1 MTRWEGALRIHS
13 NSQNAGDNNSTLLN
27 LSMQHLAK
35 KSHGES
41 RKRKEK
47 KKKEPHVK
55 VRAEKPH
62 NQLFHPKHSKIGGGG
77 GGWLMNTRCTSAFLQ
92 VEKKWRDGRRKCGE
106 E

>member
-77 GGWLMNTRCTSAFLQ
+77 GLAHEHKMHVGIPP
-92 VEKKWRDGRRKCGE
+92 G
-106 E
+106 